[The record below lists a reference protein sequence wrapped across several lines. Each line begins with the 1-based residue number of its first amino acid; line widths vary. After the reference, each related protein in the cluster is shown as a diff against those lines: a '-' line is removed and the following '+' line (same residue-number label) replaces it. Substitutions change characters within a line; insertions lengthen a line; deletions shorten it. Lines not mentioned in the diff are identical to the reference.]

1 LIIQSGGGMSM
12 FLVDLLQAL
21 GSEHCLAALADLL
34 IGARAMLQPLEF
46 VRVRQ
51 VMNRVRLA

>member
-1 LIIQSGGGMSM
+1 MSM